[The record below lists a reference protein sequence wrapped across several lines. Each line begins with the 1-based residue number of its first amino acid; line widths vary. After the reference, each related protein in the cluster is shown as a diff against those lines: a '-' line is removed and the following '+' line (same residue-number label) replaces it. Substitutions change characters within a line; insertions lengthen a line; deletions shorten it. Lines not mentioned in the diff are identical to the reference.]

1 MLFKMV
7 MLCIL
12 DLMYNNLENI
22 EYDAEKYQK
31 YIDSALA
38 ILPKDPFLLQQK
50 AIPFFKMKKYE
61 LGIKYLDKAVENDNQ
76 YDKYSAYRAFIKCI
90 FQKIMTAL

>member
-1 MLFKMV
+1 MNGAYKNSIFHP
-7 MLCIL
+7 
-12 DLMYNNLENI
+12 
-22 EYDAEKYQK
+22 KYQK

-50 AIPFFKMKKYE
+50 AMPFFKMKKYE

-76 YDKYSAYRAFIKCI
+76 YDKYLAYRAFIKCI